1 MTSSTLLSPP
11 STSSPSSSATRPA
24 RHRWKVLA
32 AGVAANAAFSVAFSG
47 IPMTAVLMRTGYQLD
62 NATLG
67 LVLGLMGLGIAVS
80 ELPWGLLTDRWGDR
94 PVLLV
99 GLGSTALALAAM
111 AIWVAPSAQHIPGL
125 GLLGAGLLAVGLLGG
140 SVNGASGRAVMTWFD
155 AGERGLAM
163 SIRQTAVP
171 LGGGIGALV
180 LPYVALHGGFAA
192 LYGLLA
198 LLCAL
203 GAVLAWAWV
212 HEPPTAAHS
221 PAGVAD
227 ATGAPASAAPTAA
240 NATAATAA
248 TAAPGPLRDARVWR
262 IVLGIGILCAPQF
275 AVLSFGTVF
284 LHDFAHAGLATIT
297 ATMVATQV
305 GAMVLRVWS
314 GRYTD
319 RHRNRPA
326 YLRACSALSVAL
338 FAALA
343 LLVLLAAGTPGGGA
357 AAAAAATA
365 VNAGADANTNAWALR
380 AALVVLLG
388 LCGVCVSAWHGV
400 AYTKLATL
408 AGAARAG
415 TALGMANTSV
425 FLVCFATPFSIP
437 HLLALQGW
445 PLVWLAASACA
456 LVAMPL
462 LVRGGVGVA
471 AATADRKAAKAGVGR
486 SA

>member
-1 MTSSTLLSPP
+1 MTHSPVSLSP
-11 STSSPSSSATRPA
+11 SP

-94 PVLLV
+94 PVLLT
-99 GLGSTALALAAM
+99 GLGSTAIALIAM
-111 AIWVAPSAQHIPGL
+111 ALWAAPSARHIPGL
-125 GLLGAGLLAVGLLGG
+125 GWLAAGLLLVGLLGG

-155 AGERGLAM
+155 ASERGLAM

-180 LPYVALHGGFAA
+180 LPFVALHFGFAA

-203 GAVLAWAWV
+203 SAVMSWAWV
-212 HEPPTAAHS
+212 HEPPIARN
-221 PAGVAD
+221 
-227 ATGAPASAAPTAA
+227 APSTS
-240 NATAATAA
+240 AATAE
-248 TAAPGPLRDARVWR
+248 APKTDPLRDARVWR

-284 LHDFAHAGLATIT
+284 LHDFGHAGLATIT
-297 ATMVATQV
+297 ATMVFTQV
-305 GAMVLRVWS
+305 GAMVMRVWS
-314 GRYTD
+314 GRWTD
-319 RHRNRPA
+319 RRRNRPA

-343 LLVLLAAGTPGGGA
+343 VLVMAAGTH
-357 AAAAAATA
+357 TA
-365 VNAGADANTNAWALR
+365 DSLALR
-380 AALVVLLG
+380 ITLVVLLG
-388 LCGVCVSAWHGV
+388 
-400 AYTKLATL
+400 
-408 AGAARAG
+408 R
-415 TALGMANTSV
+415 
-425 FLVCFATPFSIP
+425 
-437 HLLALQGW
+437 
-445 PLVWLAASACA
+445 
-456 LVAMPL
+456 
-462 LVRGGVGVA
+462 
-471 AATADRKAAKAGVGR
+471 
-486 SA
+486 

>member
-1 MTSSTLLSPP
+1 MIHSP
-11 STSSPSSSATRPA
+11 SSPSCSP

-94 PVLLV
+94 PVLLT
-99 GLGSTALALAAM
+99 GLGSTAIALVAM
-111 AIWVAPSAQHIPGL
+111 ALWAAPSAQHIPGL
-125 GLLGAGLLAVGLLGG
+125 GWLGAGLLLVGLLGG

-180 LPYVALHGGFAA
+180 LPFVALHFGFAA

-198 LLCAL
+198 VLCAL
-203 GAVLAWAWV
+203 SAAMSWAWV
-212 HEPPTAAHS
+212 HEPPVAPDAPRTRADVAEAAAMPKKS
-221 PAGVAD
+221 
-227 ATGAPASAAPTAA
+227 
-240 NATAATAA
+240 
-248 TAAPGPLRDARVWR
+248 GPLRDARVWC

-284 LHDFAHAGLATIT
+284 LHDFGHAGLATIT
-297 ATMVATQV
+297 ATMVFVQV
-305 GAMVLRVWS
+305 GAMAMRVWS
-314 GRYTD
+314 GRWTD
-319 RHRNRPA
+319 RRRNRPA
-326 YLRACSALSVAL
+326 YLRACSALSVLL
-338 FAALA
+338 FAGLAMLVMAAGTHAADSAALRMA
-343 LLVLLAAGTPGGGA
+343 LVGLLAAS
-357 AAAAAATA
+357 
-365 VNAGADANTNAWALR
+365 
-380 AALVVLLG
+380 
-388 LCGVCVSAWHGV
+388 GVCVSAWHGV
-400 AYTKLATL
+400 AYTELATL

-425 FLVCFATPFSIP
+425 FLVCFITPFSIP

-462 LVRGGVGVA
+462 LVPRA
-471 AATADRKAAKAGVGR
+471 AAAGQKLAKTALSR
-486 SA
+486 ST

>member
-1 MTSSTLLSPP
+1 MTHSRS
-11 STSSPSSSATRPA
+11 SSPTLSAFSH

-47 IPMTAVLMRTGYQLD
+47 IPMTAVLMRTGYRLD

-94 PVLLV
+94 PVLLM
-99 GLGSTALALAAM
+99 GLGSTAAALVAM
-111 AIWVAPSAQHIPGL
+111 ALWAAPVAGHIPGL
-125 GLLGAGLLAVGLLGG
+125 GWLAAGLLLVGLLGG

-155 AGERGLAM
+155 ASERGLAM

-180 LPYVALHGGFAA
+180 LPFVALHFGFAA

-203 GAVLAWAWV
+203 SAAMSWAWV
-212 HEPPTAAHS
+212 HEPE
-221 PAGVAD
+221 PAITVAPHPRK
-227 ATGAPASAAPTAA
+227 ATE
-240 NATAATAA
+240 ATAPLA
-248 TAAPGPLRDARVWR
+248 GPLRDARVWR
-262 IVLGIGILCAPQF
+262 IVAGIGILCAPQF

-284 LHDFAHAGLATIT
+284 LHDFGHAGLATIT
-297 ATMVATQV
+297 ATMVCVQV
-305 GAMVLRVWS
+305 GAMVMRVWS
-314 GRYTD
+314 GRWTD
-319 RHRNRPA
+319 RRRNRPA
-326 YLRACSALSVAL
+326 YLRACSALSVLL
-338 FAALA
+338 FAGLA
-343 LLVLLAAGTPGGGA
+343 LLVMAAGSHA
-357 AAAAAATA
+357 A
-365 VNAGADANTNAWALR
+365 DSPALR
-380 AALVVLLG
+380 VALVVLLG
-388 LCGVCVSAWHGV
+388 ASGVCVSAWHGV
-400 AYTKLATL
+400 AYTELATL

-425 FLVCFATPFSIP
+425 FLVCFVTPLSIP

-462 LVRGGVGVA
+462 LVPRPEVSDQKLA
-471 AATADRKAAKAGVGR
+471 KTALSR
-486 SA
+486 ST

>member
-1 MTSSTLLSPP
+1 MTPSPH
-11 STSSPSSSATRPA
+11 SSSFSP

-94 PVLLV
+94 PVLLT
-99 GLGSTALALAAM
+99 GLGSTAIALVAM
-111 AIWVAPSAQHIPGL
+111 ALWAAPGAGHIPGL
-125 GLLGAGLLAVGLLGG
+125 GWLGAGLLLVGLLGG
-140 SVNGASGRAVMTWFD
+140 SVNGASGRAVMTWFE

-180 LPYVALHGGFAA
+180 LPFVALHFGFAA

-203 GAVLAWAWV
+203 SAAMSWAWV
-212 HEPPTAAHS
+212 HEPPI
-221 PAGVAD
+221 
-227 ATGAPASAAPTAA
+227 APRTK
-240 NATAATAA
+240 ATAEARAM
-248 TAAPGPLRDARVWR
+248 PKSGPLSDARVWR

-284 LHDFAHAGLATIT
+284 LHDFGHAGLATIT
-297 ATMVATQV
+297 ATMVFTQV
-305 GAMVLRVWS
+305 GAMVMRVWS
-314 GRYTD
+314 GRWTD
-319 RHRNRPA
+319 RRRNRPA
-326 YLRACSALSVAL
+326 YLRACSALSVLL

-343 LLVLLAAGTPGGGA
+343 VLVMAAGTH
-357 AAAAAATA
+357 
-365 VNAGADANTNAWALR
+365 VADSLALR
-380 AALVVLLG
+380 IALVVLLG
-388 LCGVCVSAWHGV
+388 VSGVCVSAWHGV
-400 AYTKLATL
+400 AYTELATL

-425 FLVCFATPFSIP
+425 FLVCFITPFSIP

-462 LVRGGVGVA
+462 LVPRPDTAV
-471 AATADRKAAKAGVGR
+471 TADQKVAKTALSR
-486 SA
+486 ST

>member
-1 MTSSTLLSPP
+1 MTHQH
-11 STSSPSSSATRPA
+11 SSPASFRATPPVLPG

-47 IPMTAVLMRTGYQLD
+47 IPMTAVLMRTGYRLD

-94 PVLLV
+94 PVLLT
-99 GLGSTALALAAM
+99 GLGSTALALVAM
-111 AIWVAPSAQHIPGL
+111 ALWAAPAAGRIPGL
-125 GLLGAGLLAVGLLGG
+125 GWLGAGLLLVGLLGG

-155 AGERGLAM
+155 ASERGLAM

-180 LPYVALHGGFAA
+180 LPYVALHFGFAA

-203 GAVLAWAWV
+203 SAAMSWAWV
-212 HEPPTAAHS
+212 HEPPIEPRGKTQTAQA
-221 PAGVAD
+221 
-227 ATGAPASAAPTAA
+227 AAPRT
-240 NATAATAA
+240 
-248 TAAPGPLRDARVWR
+248 GPLRDARVWR
-262 IVLGIGILCAPQF
+262 IVAGIGILCAPQF

-284 LHDFAHAGLATIT
+284 LHDFGHAGLAAIT
-297 ATMVATQV
+297 ATMVSVQV
-305 GAMVLRVWS
+305 GAMAMRVWS
-314 GRYTD
+314 GRWTD
-319 RHRNRPA
+319 RRRNRPA
-326 YLRACSALSVAL
+326 YLRACGALSVAL
-338 FAALA
+338 FAGLAALAFAAGGQAAGGQAADSAALRIA
-343 LLVLLAAGTPGGGA
+343 LLVLLG
-357 AAAAAATA
+357 
-365 VNAGADANTNAWALR
+365 VS
-380 AALVVLLG
+380 
-388 LCGVCVSAWHGV
+388 GVCVSAWHGV
-400 AYTKLATL
+400 AYTELATL

-425 FLVCFATPFSIP
+425 FLVCFVTPFSIP

-456 LVAMPL
+456 LVALPL
-462 LVRGGVGVA
+462 LVPRA
-471 AATADRKAAKAGVGR
+471 AVPAQKLAKTALSR
-486 SA
+486 ST